1 MRVGEIEYA
10 NSYIS
15 STDQKLT
22 YTTQTKK
29 EWKMKKKSKQNA
41 NQFGMNPSS
50 HSKQHTFC
58 GTCSQ
63 TLIIYAVCRDFII
76 FFIILFLQPNAVG
89 LQWT

>member
-29 EWKMKKKSKQNA
+29 EWKMMKKI
-41 NQFGMNPSS
+41 
-50 HSKQHTFC
+50 
-58 GTCSQ
+58 Q
-63 TLIIYAVCRDFII
+63 TERESVRNESIVTQQTAH
-76 FFIILFLQPNAVG
+76 FLRHM
-89 LQWT
+89 